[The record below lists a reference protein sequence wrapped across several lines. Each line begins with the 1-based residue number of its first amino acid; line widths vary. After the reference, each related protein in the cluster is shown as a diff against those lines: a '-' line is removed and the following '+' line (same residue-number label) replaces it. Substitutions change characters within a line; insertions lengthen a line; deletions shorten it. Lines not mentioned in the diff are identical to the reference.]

1 MQLSKGIK
9 VKLLTDPTELGTVV
23 RLDTNDFVW
32 VVWNSYC
39 SHPVLHSSDELE
51 ENSIEEG

>member
-1 MQLSKGIK
+1 MRLSKGIK

-23 RLDTNDFVW
+23 GLDTNGFVW
-32 VVWNSYC
+32 VVWNSY

-51 ENSIEEG
+51 ESSIEEE